1 MQNPTKRSNFAVV
14 IELERHIEIQ
24 LLNNDCVIVPDL
36 GGFMAHYEEAH
47 YDSMDGSFLPPK
59 RTLGFN
65 PALKMNDS
73 LLVQSYIEAYD
84 ISYPEALLRI
94 EDEVNELR
102 QHIDN
107 EGYYELNDIG
117 ILRVNNFGNYEF
129 EPCEAGILTP
139 SLYGL
144 NSLEIDAFDQPNS
157 TLIETKVAPVK
168 LDSIGKQEEKAVVED
183 EALETPNSSLYISN
197 DDDRTVRIRVSVLR
211 NAVAVAIALLAFFL
225 FSTPLNNK
233 VGKEQQVMNI
243 NTDVLTRIMPRSE
256 VKGNAYVLGAENI
269 AHNNK
274 SLEKAKAEIPQVA
287 TNSSKSDSISSK
299 SQQVL
304 SYYTLVLAS
313 HVSQK
318 NAAAFVEKLHKVG
331 FNEAEVNVRNKVTR
345 VIFNRYSTEAEAYK
359 ALHDLQEYSEFNE
372 AWVYHV
378 KGV

>member
-1 MQNPTKRSNFAVV
+1 M

-47 YDSMDGSFLPPK
+47 IDSTDGTFLPPK

-84 ISYPEALLRI
+84 ISYPEALHRI
-94 EDEVNELR
+94 EDEVSELKQR
-102 QHIDN
+102 VEND
-107 EGYYELNDIG
+107 GFYELNDIG
-117 ILRVNNFGNYEF
+117 VLRVNSYGNYEF

-144 NSLEIDAFDQPNS
+144 TNLAIDELDQQKPAV
-157 TLIETKVAPVK
+157 IESKVAPIR
-168 LDSIGKQEEKAVVED
+168 LEEISKQEKTVEAEEETVEKPAPSFYINDED
-183 EALETPNSSLYISN
+183 K
-197 DDDRTVRIRVSVLR
+197 TVHIRVSVLR
-211 NAVAVAIALLAFFL
+211 NAVAVAIAVFAFFL
-225 FSTPLNNK
+225 FSTPLNNNLGNK
-233 VGKEQQVMNI
+233 QQTMNI
-243 NTDVLTRIMPRSE
+243 NTDVLTRIMPRNE
-256 VKGNAYVLGAENI
+256 VKGNAKVVSVENRNK
-269 AHNNK
+269 NNDPVK
-274 SLEKAKAEIPQVA
+274 VKNETPKTALNASVNADSTTATPQ
-287 TNSSKSDSISSK
+287 
-299 SQQVL
+299 QPL

-331 FNEAEVNVRNKVTR
+331 FNEAEVSVRNKVTR
-345 VIFNRYSTEAEAYK
+345 VIFNHYSTEAAAYK
-359 ALHDLQEYSEFNE
+359 ALNELQEYSEFNE

-378 KGV
+378 KGA

>member
-1 MQNPTKRSNFAVV
+1 M

-84 ISYPEALLRI
+84 ISYPEALHRI

-102 QHIDN
+102 QHIES
-107 EGYYELNDIG
+107 EGFYELNDIG
-117 ILRVNNFGNYEF
+117 ILRVNDYGNYEF

-144 NSLEIDAFDQPNS
+144 NSLEIDSLDKPNS
-157 TLIETKVAPVK
+157 TLIETKVAPIK
-168 LDSIGKQEEKAVVED
+168 LDATDKQAEKDVVREEP
-183 EALETPNSSLYISN
+183 LEKPNSSFYIS
-197 DDDRTVRIRVSVLR
+197 DDDERTVHIRVSVLR

-225 FSTPLNNK
+225 FSTPLNNNL
-233 VGKEQQVMNI
+233 GKGQQAMNI
-243 NTDVLTRIMPRSE
+243 NTDVLTKIMPKSE
-256 VKGNAYVLGAENI
+256 VKGNASVSGIEDVADNTEED
-269 AHNNK
+269 A
-274 SLEKAKAEIPQVA
+274 KAKAGIPQV
-287 TNSSKSDSISSK
+287 TVNSSVSSDSTASK
-299 SQQVL
+299 PQQTL
-304 SYYTLVLAS
+304 SFYTLVLAS

-331 FNEAEVNVRNKVTR
+331 FNEAEVSVRNKVTR
-345 VIFNRYSTEAEAYK
+345 VIFNRYSTESEAYK
-359 ALHDLQEYSEFNE
+359 ALNNLQEYSEFNE
-372 AWVYHV
+372 AWVYYV

>member
-1 MQNPTKRSNFAVV
+1 M

-84 ISYPEALLRI
+84 ISYPEALHRI

-144 NSLEIDAFDQPNS
+144 NSLEIDSLDQPNS

-168 LDSIGKQEEKAVVED
+168 LDSNGKQEEKAVVED

-197 DDDRTVRIRVSVLR
+197 DDERTVRIRVSVLR

-243 NTDVLTRIMPRSE
+243 NTDVLTRIMPKSE

-269 AHNNK
+269 ANNNK
-274 SLEKAKAEIPQVA
+274 SIDKTKAEIPQVA
-287 TNSSKSDSISSK
+287 SNSSKSDSITSK
-299 SQQVL
+299 PQQVL

>member
-1 MQNPTKRSNFAVV
+1 M

-84 ISYPEALLRI
+84 ISYPEALHRI

-102 QHIDN
+102 QHIES
-107 EGYYELNDIG
+107 EGFYELNDIG
-117 ILRVNNFGNYEF
+117 VLRVNDYGNYEF

-144 NSLEIDAFDQPNS
+144 NSLEIDSLDKPNS
-157 TLIETKVAPVK
+157 ALIETKVAPIK
-168 LDSIGKQEEKAVVED
+168 LDAINKEEVKDVVEE
-183 EALETPNSSLYISN
+183 EAIEKPNSSFYISN
-197 DDDRTVRIRVSVLR
+197 DDERTVHIRVSVLR
-211 NAVAVAIALLAFFL
+211 NALAVAIALFAFFL
-225 FSTPLNNK
+225 LSTPLNNNL
-233 VGKEQQVMNI
+233 GKEQQAMNI
-243 NTDVLTRIMPRSE
+243 NTDVLTRIMPKSE
-256 VKGNAYVLGAENI
+256 VRGNAYVLGVENV
-269 AHNNK
+269 ADNSKGSAN
-274 SLEKAKAEIPQVA
+274 AKMDIPQVA
-287 TNSSKSDSISSK
+287 PISSK
-299 SQQVL
+299 ADSIASKPQQLL

-318 NAAAFVEKLHKVG
+318 NAAAFVEKLHKIG
-331 FNEAEVNVRNKVTR
+331 FNEAEVNVKNKVTR